1 VTDRLVPLG
10 LLGISYA
17 GLAVAAAIGSVWAFV
32 LAGLLAVVLELGL
45 VRRWGRVERTLAKL
59 SFDVVVRTTLA
70 DVFVIVLAVQA
81 DDVTGHVRATVL
93 GGVVAIVLT
102 TGAYLWLR
110 RLDLDQPAV
119 AWRNLSVARP
129 RWWRSRY
136 QGARLLGLAVV
147 GPVLALLGDRVGLTG
162 ATGTALVIAAVAV
175 GVAVPLAV
183 VVALAAHLADHRAGG
198 ADDDLRD
205 ALLAAWT
212 VFAPE
217 VVVHFG
223 GPDSSTHV
231 VNVWTPSLAAISR
244 RCAVIVRERVH
255 LDRVE
260 AHGLPVV
267 YLPGNTD
274 VERFATASIG
284 VALYPTNIVKN
295 NHLLRIP
302 GILDVFVGH
311 GDSDKA
317 GSASPISRIYDE
329 VWVAG
334 AAGRER
340 YRRARVGVRDDQI
353 REIGRPQLADIAR
366 TSAAGASS
374 APARAADDLFTVLY
388 APTWEGF
395 YAAWS
400 YSSLATMGSAMIT
413 ALLRI
418 PGVRVVYKPHPATG
432 SQDRAYA
439 RADARLR
446 EQIRSAGPPH
456 EVLTGV
462 AGLYNAFNAADLLIS
477 DVSSVVT
484 DFLFS
489 RKPYV
494 VTNPHGLDDD
504 EFRAEYPS
512 AAAAALLSPATLDR
526 LVGIVTDARGA
537 DSLRAQRETT
547 ATYLLGP
554 DRADPL
560 AGFAEAVDA
569 ALAAQAV
576 RTAAVDAARAVRTP
590 GRT

>member
-1 VTDRLVPLG
+1 MIDRVFPLL

-17 GLAVAAAIGSVWAFV
+17 GLAVAAGTGSIWGFV
-32 LAGLLAVVLELGL
+32 LAALVTVASEVGL
-45 VRRWGRVERTLAKL
+45 VRRWARVERTLAKL
-59 SFDVVVRTTLA
+59 SFDVVVRAVLV
-70 DVFVIVLAVQA
+70 DIFVIVLAVQA
-81 DDVTGHVRATVL
+81 IGVTGHVRATVI
-93 GGVVAIVLT
+93 GGVVLAALAA
-102 TGAYLWLR
+102 GAYLLLR
-110 RLDLDQPAV
+110 RLDTDQPAV

-136 QGARLLGLAVV
+136 QGVRLLGLAAA
-147 GPVLALLGDRVGLTG
+147 GPVLALLGDHVGLTG
-162 ATGTALVIAAVAV
+162 VVGTGLVITAVVIAVAV
-175 GVAVPLAV
+175 PVWV
-183 VVALAAHLADHRAGG
+183 VVALAVHLDGQGSTG
-198 ADDDLRD
+198 ADDDLRA

-223 GPDSSTHV
+223 GPDASTHV
-231 VNVWTPSLAAISR
+231 VNVWTPSLAAIPR

-274 VERFATASIG
+274 VEMFATASIG

-302 GILDVFVGH
+302 GIVDVFVGH

-317 GSASPISRIYDE
+317 GSASPITRIYDE

-353 REIGRPQLADIAR
+353 REIGRPQLADISRGSTPPPA
-366 TSAAGASS
+366 TVASAGHA
-374 APARAADDLFTVLY
+374 AADGLFTVLY

-400 YSSLATMGSAMIT
+400 YSSVASMGEAMIS
-413 ALLRI
+413 ALLAI

-432 SQDRAYA
+432 SQDPAYA

-446 EQIRSAGPPH
+446 EQVRAAGGPH

-462 AGLYNAFNAADLLIS
+462 AGLYSAFNITDLLIS

-484 DFLFS
+484 DFLYS

-494 VTNPHGLDDD
+494 VTNPHELGDDD
-504 EFRAEYPS
+504 FRAEYPS
-512 AAAAALLSPATLDR
+512 AAAAALVSPATIER
-526 LVGIVTDARGA
+526 LAGIVDDARGA
-537 DSLRAQRETT
+537 DLLRAQREVV
-547 ATYLLGP
+547 ATYLLGAE
-554 DRADPL
+554 RADPL
-560 AGFAEAVDA
+560 AGFAEAVDS
-569 ALAAQAV
+569 ALATQVA
-576 RTAAVDAARAVRTP
+576 RTQVARTRART
-590 GRT
+590 

>member
-1 VTDRLVPLG
+1 VIGRVVPLG

-17 GLAVAAAIGSVWAFV
+17 GQAVAAGLGSIWGFV
-32 LAGLLAVVLELGL
+32 LAGLLTVTCELGL
-45 VRRWGRVERTLAKL
+45 VHRWSRVERTLAKL
-59 SFDVVVRTTLA
+59 SFDVVVRSILV
-70 DVFVIVLAVQA
+70 DLFVIVLAVQA
-81 DDVTGHVRATVL
+81 DGVSGYVRATVL
-93 GGVVAIVLT
+93 GGVVVMTLT
-102 TGAYLWLR
+102 TAAYLWLR
-110 RLDLDQPAV
+110 RLDTDQPAV
-119 AWRNLSVARP
+119 GWRNLSVARP

-136 QGARLLGLAVV
+136 QGVRLLGLAAL
-147 GPVLALLGDRVGLTG
+147 GPVLALVGDHVGLRGAAG
-162 ATGTALVIAAVAV
+162 ATLMLAAVVV
-175 GVAVPLAV
+175 GVAVPGWVVLRLAV
-183 VVALAAHLADHRAGG
+183 HLDDHGSTG

-205 ALLAAWT
+205 AVLAAWT

-217 VVVHFG
+217 LVIHFG

-231 VNVWTPSLAAISR
+231 VNVWTPSLAALPR

-334 AAGRER
+334 AAGRDR

-366 TSAAGASS
+366 GSSGMAASES
-374 APARAADDLFTVLY
+374 APARAGGDLFTVLY

-400 YSSLATMGSAMIT
+400 YSSVASMGTAMIA
-413 ALLRI
+413 ALLAI

-432 SQDRAYA
+432 SQDPSYA

-446 EQIRSAGPPH
+446 EQIRSAGGPH
-456 EVLTGV
+456 QVLTGV
-462 AGLYNAFNAADLLIS
+462 AGLYTAFNRADLLIS

-494 VTNPHGLDDD
+494 VTNPHDLDDD

-512 AAAAALLSPATLDR
+512 AAAAALLSPATIDR
-526 LVGIVTDARGA
+526 LTDIVADARGA
-537 DSLRAQRETT
+537 DSLRTQRETV
-547 ATYLLGP
+547 AAYLLGP

-560 AGFAEAVDA
+560 SGFAAAVDA
-569 ALAAQAV
+569 ALAAQAA
-576 RTAAVDAARAVRTP
+576 RTRAVGAARTP

>member
-1 VTDRLVPLG
+1 MIDRVFPLL

-17 GLAVAAAIGSVWAFV
+17 GLAVAAGTGSIWGFV
-32 LAGLLAVVLELGL
+32 LAGLVTVASEVGL
-45 VRRWGRVERTLAKL
+45 VRRWARVERTLAKL
-59 SFDVVVRTTLA
+59 SFDVVVRSVVV

-81 DDVTGHVRATVL
+81 IGVTGHVRAAVI
-93 GGVVAIVLT
+93 GGVVVAALA
-102 TGAYLWLR
+102 TGGYLLLR
-110 RLDLDQPAV
+110 RLDADQPAV

-129 RWWRSRY
+129 RWWRSRS
-136 QGARLLGLAVV
+136 QGVRLLGLASA
-147 GPVLALLGDRVGLTG
+147 GPVLALLGDHIGLAGVVGTG
-162 ATGTALVIAAVAV
+162 LVIAAVV
-175 GVAVPLAV
+175 VAVALPVWV
-183 VVALAAHLADHRAGG
+183 VVALAAHLDEQGSGG
-198 ADDDLRD
+198 ADDDLRA

-212 VFAPE
+212 AFAPE

-231 VNVWTPSLAAISR
+231 VNVWTPSLAAIPH

-274 VERFATASIG
+274 VEMFATASIG

-295 NHLLRIP
+295 NHLLRVP
-302 GILDVFVGH
+302 GIVDVFVGH

-317 GSASPISRIYDE
+317 GSASPITRIYDE

-334 AAGRER
+334 AAGRDR

-353 REIGRPQLADIAR
+353 REIGRPQLADISR
-366 TSAAGASS
+366 GSTTPAGS
-374 APARAADDLFTVLY
+374 PAADDLFTVLY

-400 YSSLATMGSAMIT
+400 YSSVAIMGAAMIS
-413 ALLRI
+413 ALLTI

-432 SQDRAYA
+432 SQDPAYA

-446 EQIRSAGPPH
+446 DQVRAAGSPH

-462 AGLYNAFNAADLLIS
+462 AGLYSAFNIADLLIT

-484 DFLFS
+484 DFLYS

-494 VTNPHGLDDD
+494 VTNPHELDDD
-504 EFRAEYPS
+504 AFRAEYPS
-512 AAAAALLSPATLDR
+512 AAAAALVSPDTIDR
-526 LVGIVTDARGA
+526 LTGIVDDARGA
-537 DSLRAQRETT
+537 DLLRAQRETV
-547 ATYLLGP
+547 ATYLLGAE
-554 DRADPL
+554 RADPL
-560 AGFAEAVDA
+560 TGFAEAVDA
-569 ALAAQAV
+569 ALATQAD
-576 RTAAVDAARAVRTP
+576 RTQAARTR